1 MSREPYLVILAAGMG
16 SRYGGLKQIDAVD
29 DKGNVIIDYSIYDAI
44 ESGFK
49 NIVFII
55 KKSIEEDF
63 KNIIGNRIEKKA
75 NVYYVYQEVEALP
88 EGYTVPEGREK
99 PWGTGHSIIQLK
111 DIVDAPFAVI
121 NADDYYGKAAYKY
134 LYDYLTKEVQQDTG
148 CMIGYILE
156 NTVSKNGH
164 VARGVCVTDEN
175 ELKRIDERK
184 KIEVH
189 GDKIEY
195 EDNGEWISLPND
207 SVVSMNMW
215 GFNNKVIKMIE
226 DKFTGFLDAELDKD
240 PLKCEFLLPEVIQE
254 YLKEGKLNISVIKST
269 DKWFGVTYKEDKA
282 GVVEELKKL
291 REKGLYDNI

>member
-88 EGYTVPEGREK
+88 EGYAVPEGREK

-134 LYDYLTKEVQQDTG
+134 LYDYLTKEVQEDTG

-226 DKFTGFLDAELDKD
+226 DKFTGFLDTELDKD